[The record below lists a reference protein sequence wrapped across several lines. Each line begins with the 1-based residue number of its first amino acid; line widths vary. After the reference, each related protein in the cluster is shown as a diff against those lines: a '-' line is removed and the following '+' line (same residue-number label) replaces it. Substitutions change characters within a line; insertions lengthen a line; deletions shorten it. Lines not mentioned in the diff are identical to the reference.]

1 MGVWIDR
8 RIDGW
13 IFEQMEDGQEVDG
26 WIDGWILDRWTDRW
40 MDIGLATTSPRL
52 TIFQVLLLSLAKNY
66 QEF

>member
-26 WIDGWILDRWTDRW
+26 WIDGWILDRRTDGW
-40 MDIGLATTSPRL
+40 ILGWQLPVHGSQ
-52 TIFQVLLLSLAKNY
+52 FSKCCY
-66 QEF
+66 YH